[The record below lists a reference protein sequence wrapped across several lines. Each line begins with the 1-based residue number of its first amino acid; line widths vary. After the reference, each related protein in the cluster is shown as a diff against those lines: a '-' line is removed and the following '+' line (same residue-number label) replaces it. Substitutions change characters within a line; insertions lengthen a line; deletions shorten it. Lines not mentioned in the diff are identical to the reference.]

1 MKNETKLGFIGL
13 GVMGE
18 PICSNIAKAGLG
30 PMTVFDLADEPT
42 KRLQAGGAHIA
53 ESVADIA
60 KAADII
66 FLSLPGGPEVEDV
79 ILGTNGLLANSRPGQ
94 IIVDT
99 STCPVAIARKAAAQC
114 ENKGLHFADAPVART
129 RQAAIDGTLSIM
141 VGSTDEI
148 FGRIRPFLAAA
159 ATDITHCGDIGSG
172 QVVKLLNNMLLIQ
185 SVVAIAEAITIGE
198 RAGVNRNILTDTLS
212 KGSADS
218 FALRNHGFKA
228 MVPGNF
234 PVGAFGTDYAIKDIS
249 SALELA
255 ADCGV
260 SSPAGELAQSTLRRS
275 SEAGYGKEYF
285 PVLIKLLEESP

>member
-1 MKNETKLGFIGL
+1 MQNGTKLGFIGL

-18 PICSNIAKAGLG
+18 PICRNITQAGLG
-30 PMTVFDLADEPT
+30 SMTVFDLADEAT
-42 KRLQAGGAHIA
+42 QRLQTAGAK
-53 ESVADIA
+53 IA
-60 KAADII
+60 KSVEEVARNADVI
-66 FLSLPGGPEVEDV
+66 FLSLPGGPEVEKV
-79 ILGTNGLLANSRPGQ
+79 ILGGDGLLANGRPDQ

-99 STCPVAIARKAAAQC
+99 STCPVAIARKAANQC
-114 ENKGLHFADAPVART
+114 QSKGMHFADAPVART

-141 VGSTDEI
+141 VGSSDEI
-148 FGRIRPFLAAA
+148 FDRIRPYLSAA

-198 RAGVNRNILTDTLS
+198 RAGVNRTILTDTLS

-234 PVGAFGTDYAIKDIS
+234 PVGAFGTDYAIKDITY
-249 SALELA
+249 ALELA
-255 ADCGV
+255 ADNGV
-260 SSPAGELAQSTLRRS
+260 ASPAGELAQSTLKRA

-285 PVLIKLLEESP
+285 PVLIKLLEESR